1 MTTNDMNGHERVAI
15 ARGAQRIAA
24 GEQLDFE
31 TLKYTGGTG
40 VDLAID
46 AGDNPDTID
55 KLRLMT
61 LVAASSE
68 PHVIITEIVRQAQAN
83 GRELG
88 PAVYVLLAAFGVPVP
103 VREVPVAQP
112 AAPQASRRG
121 AVPASLLG
129 DDDSDF
135 HPETPGAPFTE
146 AAQNPSSGATGSRL
160 FGGRRRSTPAGDS
173 NDTDTGGRNPRR

>member
-1 MTTNDMNGHERVAI
+1 MTTTHDMNGHERVAI

-24 GEQLDFE
+24 GQDLDFD

-61 LVAASSE
+61 LVAANSE

-88 PAVYVLLAAFGVPVP
+88 PAVYALLAAFGVPVP

-121 AVPASLLG
+121 AVPAGLLG
-129 DDDSDF
+129 EEDQDF
-135 HPETPGAPFTE
+135 GPGAAGAPFTD
-146 AAQNPSSGATGSRL
+146 AAQNPASGVQGASSFNPR
-160 FGGRRRSTPAGDS
+160 GRRDNGGS
-173 NDTDTGGRNPRR
+173 DTTGGRNPRR